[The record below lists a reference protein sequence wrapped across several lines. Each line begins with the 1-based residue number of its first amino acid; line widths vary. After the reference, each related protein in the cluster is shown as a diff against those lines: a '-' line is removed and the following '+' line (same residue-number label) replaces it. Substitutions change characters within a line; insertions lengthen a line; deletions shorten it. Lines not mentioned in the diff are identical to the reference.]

1 MPLVGFISA
10 DGSSGPGLRDGKWY
24 FEDALKEAEKP
35 GSTAFPQPYPVLR
48 GIVDANQDRGDYI
61 SVTSILHCARNE
73 FLKRKESY
81 FAVPET
87 LYAAWRGT
95 MFHELLEKHKSEASL
110 TENKTVRTY
119 KGVEIG
125 GTYDS
130 LRIYEDGD
138 FTIVEDWKTTENLPK
153 WGAYSTHVQQINLYR
168 WLLGLDP
175 KKVRLV
181 ITYFNMTGFVSL
193 PLKDGSGPSRGGK
206 APTNQIW
213 SDAQVEEF
221 LDNRLFILRASLD
234 TNIPMPY
241 VKVAEDEKWLC
252 DYCPVRQR
260 CADLAQQE
268 AEATWRRRAGLPP
281 LQGGDDNAAN
291 LSTEWNKVASEV
303 ELRVKGAALHPAVP
317 DMDGSKNQVKET
329 TNRGRGRPKKA
340 TGV

>member
-24 FEDALKEAEKP
+24 FADALAEAERP
-35 GSTAFPQPYPVLR
+35 GSTAFPQPYPVLK
-48 GIVDANQDRGDYI
+48 GIMDANQDRGDYI

-73 FLKRKESY
+73 FLKRRESY
-81 FAVPET
+81 FEAPEK

-95 MFHELLEKHKSEASL
+95 MFHALLEKHKSEASL
-110 TENKTVRTY
+110 TEVKTIRNY
-119 KGVEIG
+119 KGVDIG

-130 LRIYEDGD
+130 LRVYNDGEY
-138 FTIVEDWKTTENLPK
+138 TIVEDWKTTENLPK
-153 WGAYSTHVQQINLYR
+153 WGPYSTHVQQINLYR

-175 KKVRLV
+175 KKVKLV

-193 PLKDGSGPSRGGK
+193 PLKDGSGPWRGGK
-206 APTNQIW
+206 APTNQVW
-213 SDAQVEEF
+213 SDSQVEEF

-260 CADLAQQE
+260 CADLAVQE
-268 AEATWRRRAGLPP
+268 NEATWRRRAGLPP

-291 LSTEWNKVASEV
+291 LSTEWHQIVSEV
-303 ELRVKGAALHPAVP
+303 ELRTKGASLYPAVP
-317 DMDGSKNQVKET
+317 SVDGTEVPVGGAAKK
-329 TNRGRGRPKKA
+329 RGRPRKEVA
-340 TGV
+340 GV